1 MHFSAAIITTAAFT
15 ALVSACKQKPIG
27 DNPSGNPIGLPGL
40 AQQVQAGTPFT
51 ITWQV
56 CHVALIDI
64 FNRALTVVPSS
75 PQRLAVSPLFSFV
88 GPLRMSFQLPVSLN
102 QYQILAHSFGRRR
115 HLWNQM

>member
-15 ALVSACKQKPIG
+15 ALVSACKQKPVG

-56 CHVALIDI
+56 CHVA
-64 FNRALTVVPSS
+64 
-75 PQRLAVSPLFSFV
+75 
-88 GPLRMSFQLPVSLN
+88 
-102 QYQILAHSFGRRR
+102 
-115 HLWNQM
+115 